1 MESVSRM
8 ESVYFKVVV
17 IKTYVVLC
25 RVKSCGVEN
34 VSIFA
39 TCHDMSALKWQ
50 KCPIFGFATKTCQK
64 CLTCPLFSV
73 SITPALRWL
82 ELELRVGFV
91 ACNFALR
98 KTTRCCLGTVI
109 SKVFHHKKTHILW
122 VVRTR

>member
-1 MESVSRM
+1 M

-50 KCPIFGFATKTCQK
+50 KCPIFGFATKTCQT
-64 CLTCPLFSV
+64 CPTCPLFSV
-73 SITPALRWL
+73 SITPALMFPWSL
-82 ELELRVGFV
+82 S
-91 ACNFALR
+91 C
-98 KTTRCCLGTVI
+98 TVTFFDRI
-109 SKVFHHKKTHILW
+109 VCFDCVNIFDWYILW
-122 VVRTR
+122 MKILSQNTSVKFSTQQTLN